1 MRQIKRSAVS
11 LKVNLLNAINNRSNR
26 MREEKKKKRTNESMK
41 TNEYVYKSVHEILGN
56 LNG

>member
-11 LKVNLLNAINNRSNR
+11 LKVNLLNATNNRSNR
-26 MREEKKKKRTNESMK
+26 MREEKKKKRTNESI
-41 TNEYVYKSVHEILGN
+41 YKSGIQSVHEILGN